1 MRDVRLLA
9 ARARLVS
16 RKAPS
21 CFARQTRSILG
32 IGFWSSLLVV
42 ALALGVVLAIA
53 ASSQAADKVT
63 VTVLAIQA
71 SPNKGPID
79 PQLKDIAGKLKGVVA
94 FESLKL
100 LSRRSQAGA
109 YGQELTFSLPEKME
123 LAATPLE
130 ERGGQVKT
138 RCVLLRP
145 EAGKVE
151 KKTLLNSTFTA
162 PKGEGYTIVG
172 PALAEGRLVL
182 VVSAE

>member
-1 MRDVRLLA
+1 ML
-9 ARARLVS
+9 
-16 RKAPS
+16 
-21 CFARQTRSILG
+21 
-32 IGFWSSLLVV
+32 
-42 ALALGVVLAIA
+42 LAIA

-145 EAGKVE
+145 EAGKAE